1 MLAPESTPDGASDA
15 AAERILQELSNDL
28 MSPYCPGRT
37 IASCPS
43 KNARMLEDHILAEAK
58 AGKTREEIE
67 QQLVT
72 RFGTDIVGYKAS
84 PLVVYGTVLVGAL
97 ALCLLLVA
105 GRRWVRKATVAKA
118 GAPAGAATA
127 AAAGAAGATAPGGEP
142 TRAELDALDDAL
154 DEEDGF

>member
-1 MLAPESTPDGASDA
+1 MFGPEARPQGSNDA
-15 AAERILQELSNDL
+15 DAERILQDLSNDL

-58 AGKTREEIE
+58 AGKTREQIE
-67 QQLVT
+67 QQLVD
-72 RFGTDIVGYKAS
+72 RFGTDIVGYQAP
-84 PLVVYGTVLVGAL
+84 PLLLYGAIVIGAL
-97 ALCLLLVA
+97 ALGLLLLA
-105 GRRWVRKATVAKA
+105 GRRWARGSRAAAA
-118 GAPAGAATA
+118 GAGAGAATA
-127 AAAGAAGATAPGGEP
+127 AAASGAAATGTTPEP

>member
-1 MLAPESTPDGASDA
+1 LVSTLLAAEVPEPE
-15 AAERILQELSNDL
+15 AERILQELSNDL

-43 KNARMLEDHILAEAK
+43 KNARMLEDHILAEAQ

-72 RFGTDIVGYKAS
+72 RFGTDIVGYKPP
-84 PLVVYGTVLVGAL
+84 PLVLYGTVLGGAL
-97 ALCLLLVA
+97 ALGLLLVA
-105 GRRWVRKATVAKA
+105 GRRWVRKT
-118 GAPAGAATA
+118 ATA
-127 AAAGAAGATAPGGEP
+127 AAGGAAAATAEP

-154 DEEDGF
+154 DEEEGF